1 MKRRF
6 TVLLSTLAL
15 AAMPA
20 EAQRPCLT
28 APEAESLALV
38 AMPEIIRDTGAVCI
52 TRLPANS
59 LIRQTHGGFIEKYEH
74 AADHAWP
81 AAEAAIVK
89 LSDPMVSVLLQ
100 SQYARPLLTTLL
112 VPQLVG
118 KINTDDCSFID
129 RVVTDLA
136 PLPPANAAGL
146 VVTTL
151 QHLKAE
157 QEAGKQ
163 VNLPKLPLCA
173 EPR

>member
-1 MKRRF
+1 MMRRLAALF
-6 TVLLSTLAL
+6 ATLAL
-15 AAMPA
+15 TAAPA

-52 TRLPANS
+52 ARLPADS
-59 LIRQTHGGFIEKYEH
+59 LIRQRQGPFIEKYEH

-81 AAEAAIVK
+81 AAQAAIVK
-89 LSDPMVSVLLQ
+89 LSDPMVQVLLQ

-118 KINTDDCSFID
+118 KINIDDCAFID
-129 RVVTDLA
+129 RVVTDLS

-151 QHLKAE
+151 QHLKTE
-157 QEAGKQ
+157 RDAGKQ
-163 VNLPKLPLCA
+163 VNVPNLPLCA

>member
-1 MKRRF
+1 MRHLAA
-6 TVLLSTLAL
+6 LLSTLAL
-15 AAMPA
+15 VAAPA

-38 AMPEIIRDTGAVCI
+38 AMPEIIRDTGVVCI

-59 LIRQTHGGFIEKYEH
+59 LIRQTRGPFIERYEH

-81 AAEAAIVK
+81 AAQAAIVK
-89 LSDPMVSVLLQ
+89 LSDPVVQTLLQ

-118 KINTDDCSFID
+118 KINTEDCGFID
-129 RVVTDLA
+129 RIITDLA

-146 VVTTL
+146 VVTAL
-151 QHLKAE
+151 QHLKA
-157 QEAGKQ
+157 QKDAGKPIN
-163 VNLPKLPLCA
+163 VPNLPLCA

>member
-1 MKRRF
+1 MRRLIALF
-6 TVLLSTLAL
+6 PALAL
-15 AAMPA
+15 LASPAA
-20 EAQRPCLT
+20 AQRPCLT

-38 AMPEIIRDTGAVCI
+38 AMPEIIRDTGVVCI
-52 TRLPANS
+52 TRLPASS
-59 LIRQTHGGFIEKYEH
+59 LIRQTHGAFIEKYEH
-74 AADHAWP
+74 AADGAWP
-81 AAEAAIVK
+81 AAQTAIVK
-89 LSDPMVSVLLQ
+89 LSDPMVETLLQ

-118 KINTDDCSFID
+118 KINIDDCGFID
-129 RVVTDLA
+129 RIVTDLA
-136 PLPPANAAGL
+136 PLPPANIAGL

-151 QHLKAE
+151 RHLKAE